1 MPRLFAGIEIPPDV
15 SERIH
20 LLTGGIPGARWT
32 KIENYHVTL
41 TFIGDVSEA
50 QIDDI
55 DEALAGIDCPVFDL
69 EITGTGSFAQGDDP
83 KVLWLGIAENPVLL
97 MLKKRIDNALDRYDI
112 PFERRSR
119 FIPHITL
126 ARFRQ
131 MPDEDGIGAF
141 MQAHNLFKLPP
152 LPVEDFVLYESYSGS
167 EGPVYQ
173 PMEYYP
179 LGD

>member
-1 MPRLFAGIEIPPDV
+1 MPRLFVGLDMPPDV

-20 LLTGGIPGARWT
+20 LLSGGIPGARWT
-32 KIENYHVTL
+32 KVENYHVTL

-55 DEALAGIDCPVFDL
+55 DEALAGIDCPAFDL
-69 EITGTGSFAQGDDP
+69 EISGTGSFAQGDDP
-83 KVLWLGIAENPVLL
+83 KVLWLGIAENPALKLL
-97 MLKKRIDNALDRYDI
+97 KQRVDNALDHYGI

-119 FIPHITL
+119 FTPHITL

-131 MPDEDGIGAF
+131 HPEEDKIGAF

-152 LPVEDFVLYESYSGS
+152 LAIEDFILYESYSGS
-167 EGPVYQ
+167 DGPVYQ

-179 LGD
+179 LGS

>member
-1 MPRLFAGIEIPPDV
+1 
-15 SERIH
+15 
-20 LLTGGIPGARWT
+20 
-32 KIENYHVTL
+32 
-41 TFIGDVSEA
+41 
-50 QIDDI
+50 
-55 DEALAGIDCPVFDL
+55 
-69 EITGTGSFAQGDDP
+69 
-83 KVLWLGIAENPVLL
+83 
-97 MLKKRIDNALDRYDI
+97 MLKKRIDSALDRYDI